1 MKLKQLLQF
10 GIPNSALR
18 IIIFTFLIT
27 HSAFLINGCFLTAK
41 YNHPMDGIGGII
53 LNAVLL
59 NNART
64 PSVAT
69 IPIPTIS
76 VTNTPTSVKEGGTA
90 HAWSKIVWNNFIRYK
105 SNYYK

>member
-59 NNART
+59 NKISLLFLIHPIQQTESLASQFRT
-64 PSVAT
+64 M
-69 IPIPTIS
+69 I
-76 VTNTPTSVKEGGTA
+76 
-90 HAWSKIVWNNFIRYK
+90 
-105 SNYYK
+105 